1 MGERSPELDLL
12 GVKYCVQKKVYILG
26 GIVDPYNRTIFVSKV
41 AVWGLRESKH
51 VPEYGRPSSKKTAV
65 NSEEGIVC
73 LEDEVPI
80 LEPNIVTSKLV

>member
-1 MGERSPELDLL
+1 
-12 GVKYCVQKKVYILG
+12 
-26 GIVDPYNRTIFVSKV
+26 VSKV

-51 VPEYGRPSSKKTAV
+51 VSEYGRPSSKKTAV

-73 LEDEVPI
+73 LEDEVSI